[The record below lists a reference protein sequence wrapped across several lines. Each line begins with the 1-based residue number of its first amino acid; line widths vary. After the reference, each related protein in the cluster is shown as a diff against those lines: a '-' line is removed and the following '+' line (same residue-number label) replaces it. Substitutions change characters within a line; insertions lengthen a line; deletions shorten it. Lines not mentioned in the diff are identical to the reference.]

1 MSDPFRSL
9 AVCEKPREKFLRHG
23 PAAVTDQDLLAILLR
38 TGTKGQSV
46 LDVSRQVLHSLPGE
60 NICYLSDTSI
70 GDLCQIP
77 GIGTDKAVT
86 VCAAVELGRRIS
98 RQHVKEEAPD
108 FSTPQAIAGYVMED
122 LRFLPQ
128 EQFGAVYLSTKNQLI
143 AYRTLT
149 IGTINA
155 SLAKSR
161 EVFRYALRYNA
172 AAVVLVHNHPSGNP
186 EPSHEDIVVQPAA
199 FSSASTPTAI
209 SLDGHTRQ
217 LADMIRAVKTGA
229 RPAIDVYEGRKP
241 VDLIL
246 AIYRSAEE
254 GRPIDL

>member
-23 PAAVTDQDLLAILLR
+23 PSAVTDQDLLAILLR

-98 RQHVKEEAPD
+98 RQHVKEAAPD
-108 FSTPQAIAGYVMED
+108 FGTPQAIAGYVMED

-186 EPSHEDIVVQPAA
+186 ETEPRGYRRDPAHCRRRPDHGNPRPRPHHHRRRDLRQP
-199 FSSASTPTAI
+199 
-209 SLDGHTRQ
+209 L
-217 LADMIRAVKTGA
+217 RARLRVKTND
-229 RPAIDVYEGRKP
+229 RV
-241 VDLIL
+241 
-246 AIYRSAEE
+246 S
-254 GRPIDL
+254 

>member
-23 PAAVTDQDLLAILLR
+23 PSAVTDQDLLAILLR

-98 RQHVKEEAPD
+98 RQHVKEAAPD

-186 EPSHEDIVVQPAA
+186 
-199 FSSASTPTAI
+199 
-209 SLDGHTRQ
+209 
-217 LADMIRAVKTGA
+217 
-229 RPAIDVYEGRKP
+229 
-241 VDLIL
+241 
-246 AIYRSAEE
+246 
-254 GRPIDL
+254 